1 MPYLQNESQFVQYVL
16 FSSPKPRSPTQI
28 DLESARSIRRSILSS
43 LNSKRNFSDMVFLLL
58 LFTAAFYR
66 VYWTNLHKYYAYFV
80 DETLPRIHW
89 TWQISFCP
97 HFKIHKTVCCFVSD
111 VYHLVEFWSAK
122 IGVISVLNWFQ
133 WTPWGNFISRIRF
146 IHLNSH
152 KIMSITAVFHT
163 RTYFY
168 ASFTSNLITFNWLLN
183 YLLNLC
189 FPPLATLNVNTARKR
204 FAHRFA
210 NYVMF
215 VIANMPNHLIFVANF
230 NYAIFFS
237 CFKDSIFFPFQRVKS
252 LGFLRRK
259 QKKYAEGIAWVRNV
273 KKMKL
278 NKISWWIDVW
288 EHCMCK
294 YFLKEQIW

>member
-1 MPYLQNESQFVQYVL
+1 
-16 FSSPKPRSPTQI
+16 
-28 DLESARSIRRSILSS
+28 
-43 LNSKRNFSDMVFLLL
+43 MVFLLL

-133 WTPWGNFISRIRF
+133 WTPCSNFISRIRF

-152 KIMSITAVFHT
+152 KIISITAVFHT
-163 RTYFY
+163 RTHFY

-189 FPPLATLNVNTARKR
+189 FPPLATLNVNTAREDL
-204 FAHRFA
+204 HIVSQIMLCLSLQTCQITW
-210 NYVMF
+210 YSLQISIM
-215 VIANMPNHLIFVANF
+215 H
-230 NYAIFFS
+230 FFS
-237 CFKDSIFFPFQRVKS
+237 CFKDSIFFFVSKS
-252 LGFLRRK
+252 QESWFSK
-259 QKKYAEGIAWVRNV
+259 EEAKKICGRHRLSSEREEDEI
-273 KKMKL
+273 K
-278 NKISWWIDVW
+278 
-288 EHCMCK
+288 
-294 YFLKEQIW
+294 